1 MIRQLVKKA
10 WSVGDKVKFY
20 LARYDDIYTGKISAV
35 HSNGTYDIEY
45 MSGSTKVVKK
55 GIQSKDIFPYKHGNT
70 AQQVA
75 SMQQNIATLQQEVKM
90 LTAKL
95 ETQIQDNK
103 RDHEASNAGLKAI
116 AQQLLAASKTIQT
129 LSEKQADVSKLK
141 TDISRIKDRLAE
153 LETLIG
159 EFDD

>member
-1 MIRQLVKKA
+1 MIRQLVKKT
-10 WSVGDKVKFY
+10 WSVGEKVKFY

-45 MSGSTKVVKK
+45 MSGSTKVVRR
-55 GIQSKDIFPYKHGNT
+55 GIKSKDIFPYKHGNT

-75 SMQQNIATLQQEVKM
+75 SMQQNIAALRRDVAA
-90 LTAKL
+90 LTTKL
-95 ETQIQDNK
+95 EKLIQDNQ
-103 RDHEASNAGLKAI
+103 RDHEASNAGLQAL

-129 LSEKQADVSKLK
+129 LSEKQVDVSG
-141 TDISRIKDRLAE
+141 IKDRLTE
-153 LETLIG
+153 LENLID